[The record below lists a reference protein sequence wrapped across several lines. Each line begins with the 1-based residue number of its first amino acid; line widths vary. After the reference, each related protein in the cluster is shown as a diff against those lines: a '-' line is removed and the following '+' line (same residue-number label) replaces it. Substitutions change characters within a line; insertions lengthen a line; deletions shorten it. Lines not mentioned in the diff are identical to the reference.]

1 MRNERLRES
10 GSEGKNKE
18 KEVFVKR
25 KKESHGECE
34 EVGEMKRMNKKKWRD
49 GKS

>member
-1 MRNERLRES
+1 MALGAIGEDDE
-10 GSEGKNKE
+10 
-18 KEVFVKR
+18 R

-34 EVGEMKRMNKKKWRD
+34 EVGEMKRKKKKKWRD